1 MQCLFDNG
9 SIVCQ
14 SYCSVVFSLRFNR
27 QTKRCNQSALINH
40 LLVADGCSARIII
53 LSPSLVNTPLKIINS
68 DDVLH
73 QSWNGQKRE
82 IPHEHSNH
90 GGRWSCAVRVF
101 ACPSNDRCPDFRL
114 LIVVLLADV
123 VISGKWYLFTRENE
137 HSAAITHQCLC
148 TTRD

>member
-9 SIVCQ
+9 SVVCQ
-14 SYCSVVFSLRFNR
+14 SYCSVVFYHRFNR
-27 QTKRCNQSALINH
+27 QTKRCNHSALINH

-53 LSPSLVNTPLKIINS
+53 LSPSLVNSPLKIINS

-73 QSWNGQKRE
+73 QSENGQKRDSPRTLQSRQE
-82 IPHEHSNH
+82 MKLRRARFS
-90 GGRWSCAVRVF
+90 S
-101 ACPSNDRCPDFRL
+101 PSNDWCPCIRL

-137 HSAAITHQCLC
+137 HSAAITHQCVC